1 MERKWEQRI
10 LPPIPLK
17 LCTKHSLGQTESMSQ
32 MQMSIAVRIGEGD
45 NKFLL
50 LAPIVIVAG
59 VTLKGLF
66 TFPHSLNFHL
76 GGTQGIALGGSL
88 GSGADGKVGHLGSR
102 RSGWCHFAQYILNA
116 DTTALSLAAM
126 NESFASSNF
135 ASIVITPL
143 LPDLLKCKSK
153 RCSLL
158 VVRLWYFL
166 FYCTNLP
173 LRTVALLT
181 KIFAIFELK
190 MVGASHSI
198 SS

>member
-32 MQMSIAVRIGEGD
+32 MQMSITVRIGEGD

-88 GSGADGKVGHLGSR
+88 GSGADGKVGHLGGR
-102 RSGWCHFAQYILNA
+102 RSGWCHFAQYILDA

-126 NESFASSNF
+126 NVSGGNLLPAVTLPQVIIYATASRSFAMQKQEQACLSCGYGTSSF
-135 ASIVITPL
+135 TVPTYPYGGS
-143 LPDLLKCKSK
+143 S
-153 RCSLL
+153 
-158 VVRLWYFL
+158 YE
-166 FYCTNLP
+166 NLCH
-173 LRTVALLT
+173 
-181 KIFAIFELK
+181 F
-190 MVGASHSI
+190 
-198 SS
+198 